1 MNLAED
7 VLELVNKRDELVAQK
22 HKRKKNLSKD
32 PLEWLQNE
40 FDNSHD
46 AVEANPMDKSPDD
59 IIIKEFQGFFQEEQH
74 PKKNKKMNV
83 IDRMA
88 LEDERHEE
96 LISGLKRKN
105 NIEEMGLVQTK
116 PTINRASKILGEL
129 KNKGVPLYK
138 RYNKIIDN
146 KQNWLKEK
154 QIEKNLKKKEKEEQ
168 YNFVPNE
175 NCSTSIT
182 KKLMTRKNDKPTRDL
197 SVMHAK
203 EIELKKKLKDTY
215 KEFDSNNEVYYRTK
229 NRQEEQEKNLK
240 QLKMDLM
247 SDQVVDLTF
256 QPKINERSRQINSRP
271 SQNRNSNNVVG
282 RLYADAIE
290 RKEHTRIVMNNPPDA
305 NCTFKPEISDYR
317 SKSRIGRN
325 NNKSHNI
332 SRSCS
337 KSISNYN
344 NDKHKR
350 LCERDFDTKRNITN
364 SRSPNGRSRS
374 QKYMN
379 TTQIASKSNRK
390 RFDEQRT
397 VRKLSRTSGIH
408 YQRNGMHSTQNDHS
422 YDMKIKKTTFN
433 NDGCSSHDN
442 RNLLNA
448 EQLLDDIFFGDS
460 KKNGKGKIPRVLETK
475 NRVSPLFNV
484 KFDKEN
490 YNSYNNEQGNSTDRS
505 KFSFG
510 HSQNKYD
517 SKTTHNILEKML
529 ELENEEPNNN
539 HTRNKTPPGVRHIF
553 DKLEPHASRNL
564 PIEEDLR
571 KMREFRNNGRDFN
584 AERDRRKSPRDLN
597 LEGRRNSVNQNSQIR
612 DDLHRG
618 PKKRSFVDKIGD
630 YQMACKKY
638 HDVMYEPSMDKIINT
653 LSNI

>member
-271 SQNRNSNNVVG
+271 S
-282 RLYADAIE
+282 
-290 RKEHTRIVMNNPPDA
+290 
-305 NCTFKPEISDYR
+305 
-317 SKSRIGRN
+317 
-325 NNKSHNI
+325 
-332 SRSCS
+332 
-337 KSISNYN
+337 
-344 NDKHKR
+344 
-350 LCERDFDTKRNITN
+350 
-364 SRSPNGRSRS
+364 
-374 QKYMN
+374 
-379 TTQIASKSNRK
+379 
-390 RFDEQRT
+390 
-397 VRKLSRTSGIH
+397 
-408 YQRNGMHSTQNDHS
+408 
-422 YDMKIKKTTFN
+422 
-433 NDGCSSHDN
+433 
-442 RNLLNA
+442 
-448 EQLLDDIFFGDS
+448 
-460 KKNGKGKIPRVLETK
+460 
-475 NRVSPLFNV
+475 
-484 KFDKEN
+484 
-490 YNSYNNEQGNSTDRS
+490 
-505 KFSFG
+505 
-510 HSQNKYD
+510 
-517 SKTTHNILEKML
+517 
-529 ELENEEPNNN
+529 
-539 HTRNKTPPGVRHIF
+539 
-553 DKLEPHASRNL
+553 
-564 PIEEDLR
+564 
-571 KMREFRNNGRDFN
+571 
-584 AERDRRKSPRDLN
+584 
-597 LEGRRNSVNQNSQIR
+597 
-612 DDLHRG
+612 
-618 PKKRSFVDKIGD
+618 
-630 YQMACKKY
+630 
-638 HDVMYEPSMDKIINT
+638 
-653 LSNI
+653 